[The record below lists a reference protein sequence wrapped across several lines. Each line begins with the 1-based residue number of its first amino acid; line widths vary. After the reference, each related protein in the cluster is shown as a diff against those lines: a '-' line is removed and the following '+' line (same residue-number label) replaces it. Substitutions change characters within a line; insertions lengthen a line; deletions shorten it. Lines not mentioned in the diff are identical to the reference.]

1 MSILKNDNEENFI
14 LVGANSEDIAYRLIL
29 TTKKAYQ
36 ILVNTFNQT
45 SIMFWTNKQKFS
57 PQQISDALGKN
68 GKELFEI
75 HGKLGEFLTSIDPE
89 AIDLGL
95 SVVGDFEFL
104 EDGSIKIIEG
114 IPIGIPI
121 DTSETETTTPTP
133 TATNN

>member
-1 MSILKNDNEENFI
+1 MSILKNDNEENVVM
-14 LVGANSEDIAYRLIL
+14 VGANPTDVADRLIL

-36 ILVNTFNQT
+36 ILVNVFNQT
-45 SIMFWTNKQKFS
+45 SIMFWTNEQNFS

-104 EDGSIKIIEG
+104 EDGSIKITEG
-114 IPIGIPI
+114 APGNTPG
-121 DTSETETTTPTP
+121 DDPGTESSTS
-133 TATNN
+133 N

>member
-1 MSILKNDNEENFI
+1 MSILKNDNEENVVTI
-14 LVGANSEDIAYRLIL
+14 GASPEDIADRLIL

-45 SIMFWTNKQKFS
+45 SIMFWANKQKFS
-57 PQQISDALGKN
+57 PQQIADALEKN

-104 EDGSIKIIEG
+104 EDGSIKITEG
-114 IPIGIPI
+114 TPIGIPI
-121 DTSETETTTPTP
+121 DTSEIEN
-133 TATNN
+133 ATNN

>member
-1 MSILKNDNEENFI
+1 MSILTNGNEENVVM
-14 LVGANSEDIAYRLIL
+14 VGANPTDVADRLIL

-36 ILVNTFNQT
+36 ILVNVFNQT
-45 SIMFWTNKQKFS
+45 SIMFWTNKQNFS

-104 EDGSIKIIEG
+104 EDGSIKITEG
-114 IPIGIPI
+114 APGNAPGNAPG
-121 DTSETETTTPTP
+121 DDPGTESATS
-133 TATNN
+133 N